1 VTEKLSMRIA
11 YGQALA
17 DYGEINPDV
26 VVLDAD
32 VSASTQT
39 HYFAARFPDRFFNV
53 GVAEAG
59 MVDVAVGFALGGKIP
74 FANTFASL
82 ISLRAAEQVRT
93 CVAYARTNVKLAAA
107 YSGLSDSKDG
117 PTHHSVFDLAV
128 MRAMPNITVV
138 VVADATEARKL
149 VPAVAE
155 YDGPVYLR
163 LSRAEVPV
171 IFDDD
176 HVVKIGQGVT
186 LREGKD
192 VTLIGTGIMV
202 GRCLEAGN
210 LFADEGIQA
219 RVLELHTLKPLDEAL
234 IVQAAEETGAIVTAE
249 EHTIIGGLG
258 GAVAEVLSTR
268 CPVPIM
274 RVGIP
279 DTFTESGPYEPLLDR
294 YGMGVTDIVTAARQ
308 AIACKSRG
316 ILRDCGQA

>member
-1 VTEKLSMRIA
+1 MTEQVSMRIA

-39 HYFAARFPDRFFNV
+39 HYFAARFPERFFNV

-117 PTHHSVFDLAV
+117 PTHHSVIDIAV
-128 MRAMPNITVV
+128 MRAMPNLAVV
-138 VVADATEARKL
+138 VAADATEARKL

-163 LSRAEVPV
+163 LSRAVVPV
-171 IFDDD
+171 VFGDD
-176 HVVKIGQGVT
+176 HEVEIGKGNVLHDGT
-186 LREGKD
+186 D
-192 VTLIGTGIMV
+192 VTVMATGVMV
-202 GRCLEAGN
+202 SRALLAAERLGQ
-210 LFADEGIQA
+210 EGVEA
-219 RVLELHTLKPLDEAL
+219 RVVSLHTIKPLDREL
-234 IVQAAEETGAIVTAE
+234 ILASVERTGAVVTVE
-249 EHTIIGGLG
+249 EHSMIGGLG
-258 GAVAEVLSTR
+258 GAVAELLGEML
-268 CPVPIM
+268 PVPVV
-274 RVGIP
+274 RVGIR
-279 DTFTESGPYEPLLDR
+279 DTFTDTGPYEALLDH
-294 YGMGVTDIVTAARQ
+294 YGMSVADIVSAAHR
-308 AIACKSRG
+308 AIGMKK
-316 ILRDCGQA
+316 

>member
-1 VTEKLSMRIA
+1 MTEKVSMRIA

-39 HYFAARFPDRFFNV
+39 HYFAARFPERFFNV

-93 CVAYARTNVKLAAA
+93 CVAYAHTNVKLAAA

-117 PTHHSVFDLAV
+117 PTHHSVIDIAV
-128 MRAMPNITVV
+128 MRAMPNLAVV
-138 VVADATEARKL
+138 VAADATEARKL

-171 IFDDD
+171 VFGDD
-176 HVVKIGQGVT
+176 HEVEIGKGNVLHDGT
-186 LREGKD
+186 D
-192 VTLIGTGIMV
+192 VTVMATGVMV
-202 GRCLEAGN
+202 SRALLAAER
-210 LFADEGIQA
+210 LRQEGVEA
-219 RVLELHTLKPLDEAL
+219 RVVSLHTIKPLDREL
-234 IVQAAEETGAIVTAE
+234 ILASVERTRAVVTVE
-249 EHTIIGGLG
+249 EHSIIGGLG
-258 GAVAEVLSTR
+258 GAVAELLGEMLPA
-268 CPVPIM
+268 PVV
-274 RVGIP
+274 RVGIR
-279 DTFTESGPYEPLLDR
+279 DTFTDTGPYEALLDH
-294 YGMGVTDIVTAARQ
+294 YGMSVADIVSAAHR
-308 AIACKSRG
+308 AIGMKK
-316 ILRDCGQA
+316 

>member
-1 VTEKLSMRIA
+1 MTEKVSMRIA

-39 HYFAARFPDRFFNV
+39 HYFAARFPDRFFNI

-107 YSGLSDSKDG
+107 YGGLSDSKDG
-117 PTHHSVFDLAV
+117 PTHHSVFDLSV
-128 MRAMPNITVV
+128 MRAMPNMTVV
-138 VVADATEARKL
+138 VAADATEARKL

-171 IFDDD
+171 VFGDD
-176 HVVKIGQGVT
+176 HQVEIGKGNV
-186 LREGKD
+186 LRDGTD
-192 VTLIGTGIMV
+192 VTLVATGVMV
-202 GRCLEAGN
+202 SRALLAAEKLRGKGVR
-210 LFADEGIQA
+210 A
-219 RVLELHTLKPLDEAL
+219 RVLSLHTIKPLDNEL
-234 IVQAAEETGAIVTAE
+234 ILAAAEETGALVTVE
-249 EHTIIGGLG
+249 ENSIIGGLG
-258 GAVAEVLSTR
+258 SAVAELLSGEM
-268 CPVPIM
+268 PVPVV
-274 RVGIP
+274 RVGIR
-279 DTFTESGPYEPLLDR
+279 DTFTDTGPYEALLDR
-294 YGMGVTDIVTAARQ
+294 YGMSVDDIVSAADR
-308 AIACKSRG
+308 AMGLKG
-316 ILRDCGQA
+316 